1 MNNTL
6 RPALVLFV
14 VLTLVTGMVYP
25 LVVTGMAQLPVPRHR
40 PVAA

>member
-1 MNNTL
+1 MKNTL

-14 VLTLVTGMVYP
+14 VLTLVTGIAYP
-25 LVVTGMAQLPVPRHR
+25 LVVTAWRNPCFRHR